1 MITPISN
8 NNIHTRRNSVNLDFN
23 GITVNKHFYTDQ
35 EYRLAKKYLNSSNF
49 DTPLRDEIWNA
60 KSGWDRFW
68 GSYIEDT
75 KFTFNEVKRLIKDLK
90 DEMVAKTRESQ
101 LLREKKAQKEAE
113 INALKEKQDEERCLL
128 YGQQIL
134 NRRQQIRLDKLKNE
148 EDKRTYIQKTLND
161 RVLMPL
167 KAEREM
173 NVGERSIDL
182 NALNGIIFKNFGDKD
197 YNETLKWLAEQ
208 SGCEIVSLDFGKLS
222 LKDAFG
228 ALLEAFKH
236 ASGKKERTFVR
247 VDNLEKHLVSN
258 SISHKKAIGK
268 LKHLLQKC
276 SEQYK
281 SILLVNTKNENVLMQ
296 ESGAPQRFGV
306 KLDISKYNNDNSE
319 ITFVPIYDGYEMKR
333 GKQDATPLQLYL
345 GDYGYEKDVLWVASQ
360 TPEEIENVLVNLD
373 KIRALEFFKDVKR
386 IQHPIYDTDRTLTGF
401 YKTSKKMWND
411 QPIYELELKKIG
423 L

>member
-1 MITPISN
+1 MITPVSGNDIR
-8 NNIHTRRNSVNLDFN
+8 TQRNGVNLDFSS
-23 GITVNKHFYTDQ
+23 ITVNKRLYTDQ

-68 GSYIEDT
+68 GNYIEDT

-90 DEMVAKTRESQ
+90 EEMAAKAREIQ
-101 LLREKKAQKEAE
+101 LLQERTAQKQAE
-113 INALKEKQDEERCLL
+113 INALKQRQEEEKCLL

-134 NRRQQIRLDKLKNE
+134 NKRQRIHLDKLKNE
-148 EDKRTYIQKTLND
+148 EEKRTYIQKTLND

-173 NVGERSIDL
+173 SAGERSIDL
-182 NALNGIIFKNFGDKD
+182 NALNGIIFKNFSAKD
-197 YNETLKWLAEQ
+197 YNETLKWLTEQ
-208 SGCEIVSLDFGKLS
+208 SGCEIVSLDFSKLS

-228 ALLEAFKH
+228 ALLNVFKH
-236 ASGKKERTFVR
+236 ASGKKDRTFVR
-247 VDNLEKHLVSN
+247 VDNLENHLVSN
-258 SISHKKAIGK
+258 SISQKKAIGK
-268 LKHLLQKC
+268 FKHLLQKC

-319 ITFVPIYDGYEMKR
+319 ITFVPIYDGYKMKR
-333 GKQDATPLQLYL
+333 GEHDTSPLQLYL
-345 GDYGYEKDVLWVASQ
+345 GSYGTKKDVLWVASQ

-373 KIRALEFFKDVKR
+373 KIRALEFFKDVKKV
-386 IQHPIYDTDRTLTGF
+386 QHPIYDTDRTLTGF
-401 YKTSKKMWND
+401 YKTSGKMWNG